1 MREILQ
7 SPRARYDARLMD
19 MLTAL
24 GLAFIPLFVAID
36 ALAVVPAFLALT
48 EGETRAERA
57 HTLRGAVLA
66 GLLAGL
72 AFLALGRLVFR
83 LLGITIPDFQ
93 IAGGAVL
100 FAVSLTD
107 ILGSKERRRLRN
119 ASSGVVPL
127 GVPLLVGPAVLT
139 TLLVTVDSFGLVES
153 VVAFVL
159 NMALAWLVLSQSDWL
174 TKLMGRG
181 GSRGVAKVMSLLMAA
196 IGVTMIRRG
205 LQALIGG

>member
-1 MREILQ
+1 
-7 SPRARYDARLMD
+7 MD

-48 EGETRAERA
+48 EGETKAERA

-159 NMALAWLVLSQSDWL
+159 NMALAWLVLSKSDWL